1 MMNSNKGNGINLVLE
16 EIEGIKTLN
25 DQYKKELK
33 DAKAGTGLCSQL
45 PKNARE
51 SVTRTLEK
59 HISDNEESIQEL
71 LMYIREIENE

>member
-1 MMNSNKGNGINLVLE
+1 MMNSNKGNGISLVLE

-33 DAKAGTGLCSQL
+33 DAEAGTGLCSGMS
-45 PKNARE
+45 KNARE
-51 SVTRTLEK
+51 VVAKTLKK
-59 HISDNEESIQEL
+59 HISDNEKSIQEM